1 MYQTAAAANKEGKKD
16 PETTKETVAHPFLVL
31 SVINYLANITEI
43 LSAESH
49 SRKIE
54 TTNCQLHQIKNLNI
68 GMSFHKHNPLSRNQ
82 AHN

>member
-43 LSAESH
+43 LSPESPVFIT
-49 SRKIE
+49 SSNTAKSLVNKYVK
-54 TTNCQLHQIKNLNI
+54 T
-68 GMSFHKHNPLSRNQ
+68 
-82 AHN
+82 